1 MGFTVWLGVYFKKN
15 WERCCWDWTESFSAR
30 GLLLLIRPNSEWRG
44 KEKYGPR
51 APVFQL
57 IVDELSKLK
66 SDWKTEER
74 VAGRLGKIGCSG
86 PYASAWAKNRELLG
100 STAAA
105 RAHNH
110 GSWSLVWARLEE
122 EERNL
127 ATQKCSEWAAG
138 VHSWIN
144 LGLAKWLGRSM
155 CGGEWQRATGIWGK
169 NELHRGNRLTGMGHC
184 DGVWWLACRWALFI
198 TEPGRFS
205 TEARR

>member
-1 MGFTVWLGVYFKKN
+1 VNGEGKRNMELMLV
-15 WERCCWDWTESFSAR
+15 CSSSSWTSSRSLNQTEKWRR
-30 GLLLLIRPNSEWRG
+30 GWPGGWG
-44 KEKYGPR
+44 KSD
-51 APVFQL
+51 APVPMHPL
-57 IVDELSKLK
+57 ELKK
-66 SDWKTEER
+66 RK
-74 VAGRLGKIGCSG
+74 
-86 PYASAWAKNRELLG
+86 LLG

-144 LGLAKWLGRSM
+144 LGLPKWLGRSM

-169 NELHRGNRLTGMGHC
+169 NELHQGNKLTGTGHC
-184 DGVWWLACRWALFI
+184 DGVWWLACR
-198 TEPGRFS
+198 
-205 TEARR
+205 